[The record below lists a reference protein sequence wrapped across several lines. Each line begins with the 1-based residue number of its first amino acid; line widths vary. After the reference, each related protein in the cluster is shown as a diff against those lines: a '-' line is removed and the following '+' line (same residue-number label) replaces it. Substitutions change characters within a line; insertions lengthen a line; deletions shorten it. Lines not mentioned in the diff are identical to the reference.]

1 MKRKYIVITIILIVI
16 FSLIGYIIYKS
27 YNISKYEI
35 TTDINYETYA
45 KGTTLKEEITLN
57 HTNAEDYV
65 VFNNLKIRNDF
76 KDFVMEEESEVNKK
90 FYKYDSEG
98 NLEASFLMSKIDS
111 YMDMLKK
118 ENNPSKIYF
127 DNKLTNEDIKE
138 ILERNNI
145 KDDTDIIKYLI
156 KNKDKSVDIFKGIKD
171 IKENYFVKTFISF
184 ILPQGESVTII
195 NGDVKGYMINFN
207 DNAKFVTITNKDK
220 SYNITFV
227 KSTYFNDDYV
237 RELLSTIVFE

>member
-1 MKRKYIVITIILIVI
+1 
-16 FSLIGYIIYKS
+16 
-27 YNISKYEI
+27 
-35 TTDINYETYA
+35 
-45 KGTTLKEEITLN
+45 
-57 HTNAEDYV
+57 
-65 VFNNLKIRNDF
+65 
-76 KDFVMEEESEVNKK
+76 
-90 FYKYDSEG
+90 
-98 NLEASFLMSKIDS
+98 
-111 YMDMLKK
+111 MDMLKK